1 MTRLP
6 NLSSKHK
13 VCIICEGFEEHYYLN
28 KLVNLNVWKDCYEFT
43 LINVK
48 SASKIF
54 PKYQDAYN
62 NARYEIILIF
72 CDTDKPPFKE
82 YNLIK
87 NKINEFHGKRNASNK
102 IVIFANPC
110 TMQIMLLHF
119 NDVLLTTQAKKT
131 NSSIIYKLTGVENYD
146 AKEEQI
152 KQICSKIF
160 RRTYVEMKKRL
171 INIKDIDTECS
182 STNFGKFLENF
193 ENENP
198 KWIKEI
204 NKYLD
209 E

>member
-6 NLSSKHK
+6 RLSSKHK
-13 VCIICEGFEEHYYLN
+13 VCIICEGYEEHQYLN
-28 KLVNLNVWKDCYEFT
+28 KLINLSVWSNNYEFI
-43 LINVK
+43 LINAK
-48 SASKIF
+48 SASNIF

-62 NARYEIILIF
+62 NARYEIILVF

-87 NKINEFHGKRNASNK
+87 NKINGFHGKRNASNK
-102 IVIFANPC
+102 TVIFANPC
-110 TMQIMLLHF
+110 TMQIILLHF
-119 NDVLLTTQAKKT
+119 DDVLLTTQAKKT
-131 NSSIIYKLTGVENYD
+131 NSPIIYKLTGVENYD

-152 KQICSKIF
+152 KQICGKIF
-160 RRTYVEMKKRL
+160 QRTYVAMKKRL
-171 INIKDIDTECS
+171 KNIKDSDTECS
-182 STNFGKFLENF
+182 STNFGKFLEYF
-193 ENENP
+193 EDTDP